1 MTPKTWLPMILL
13 LSCIFTGTH
22 ATAAP
27 TQKDELFS
35 RFYADFQQAVKAG
48 DKEKVANVTDF
59 EGFTWEESE
68 SLRQIKSK
76 EAFLKNYDKMFSSTI
91 KSKIASS
98 KPEKVDDDNYFIIW
112 HTKNLEYS
120 LCFSMGKDGSYKF
133 EGLTKGPY

>member
-1 MTPKTWLPMILL
+1 MPKTWLLIILI
-13 LSCIFTGTH
+13 LSCAFTGTS

-27 TQKDELFS
+27 TQKDELFNQ
-35 RFYADFQQAVKAG
+35 FYAEFQKSVKAG

-59 EGFTWEESE
+59 GGFTWEESE

-91 KSKIASS
+91 KNRIASS